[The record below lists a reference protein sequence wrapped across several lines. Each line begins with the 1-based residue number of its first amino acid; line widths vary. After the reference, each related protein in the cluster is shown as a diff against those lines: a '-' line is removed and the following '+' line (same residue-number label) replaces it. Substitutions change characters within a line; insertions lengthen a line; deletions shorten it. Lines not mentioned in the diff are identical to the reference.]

1 MPTATPRASPDSL
14 SARMAVALSLRGRMP
29 ETASAMRLRAQARGT
44 GALPIRE
51 QAEIGARATLS
62 ATPSR
67 SGGKGGAFQ
76 FKGAK
81 RTSQISPLGAGVAAN
96 MRPPFIENPSR
107 LALGRPQRDP
117 SPLMSLGY
125 ARLKP

>member
-29 ETASAMRLRAQARGT
+29 ETASAMRLRAKLGGT

-62 ATPSR
+62 AMPPR

-76 FKGAK
+76 LKGAK
-81 RTSQISPLGAGVAAN
+81 RISRLGAGVAAN
-96 MRPPFIENPSR
+96 VRRPFAENPSH
-107 LALGRPQRDP
+107 LALSRAPQRDP
-117 SPLMSLGY
+117 SP
-125 ARLKP
+125 AHIPRLCAA